1 MKKLLAGL
9 MIAAAMF
16 SFGCGR
22 NAEFGTVDMSKL
34 EAEAPI
40 VKTTQE
46 DLTKKMNDLK
56 VQMDKDMAKVLFSQ
70 EELQT
75 RIRELG
81 AQLSED
87 YRGKCPIL
95 VGVLKGVVPFFA
107 EMANAI
113 SIPVQEDF
121 MCITSFEGG
130 TESTGKLTFRKD
142 IDHDIEGRHVLILED
157 IIDSGSTLKM
167 ICEMFRE
174 RKPASVKICTLLD
187 KPTGRKV
194 ELKPDYT
201 CFTIPAAFVVGFG
214 LDYED
219 YYRNLPFVGVLKPS
233 VYQDQ

>member
-1 MKKLLAGL
+1 
-9 MIAAAMF
+9 MINK
-16 SFGCGR
+16 S
-22 NAEFGTVDMSKL
+22 DML
-34 EAEAPI
+34 QDIER
-40 VKTTQE
+40 
-46 DLTKKMNDLK
+46 
-56 VQMDKDMAKVLFSQ
+56 VLVS
-70 EELQT
+70 EEEIHA
-75 RIRELG
+75 RIKEVG
-81 AQLSED
+81 AQIADD

-157 IIDSGSTLKM
+157 IIDSGST
-167 ICEMFRE
+167 
-174 RKPASVKICTLLD
+174 
-187 KPTGRKV
+187 
-194 ELKPDYT
+194 DYT
-201 CFTIPAAFVVGFG
+201 CFTVPPAFVVGFG

-233 VYQDQ
+233 VYQDR

>member
-1 MKKLLAGL
+1 
-9 MIAAAMF
+9 MINK
-16 SFGCGR
+16 S
-22 NAEFGTVDMSKL
+22 DML
-34 EAEAPI
+34 QDIERVLVPE
-40 VKTTQE
+40 E
-46 DLTKKMNDLK
+46 DIH
-56 VQMDKDMAKVLFSQ
+56 A
-70 EELQT
+70 
-75 RIRELG
+75 RIKEVG
-81 AQLSED
+81 AQIAED

-142 IDHDIEGRHVLILED
+142 IDHDIEGRHVIILED
-157 IIDSGSTLKM
+157 IIDSGSTLK
-167 ICEMFRE
+167 
-174 RKPASVKICTLLD
+174 PASIKICTLLD

-194 ELKPDYT
+194 DLKPDYT
-201 CFTIPAAFVVGFG
+201 CFTVPPAFVVGFG

-233 VYQDQ
+233 VYQDK